1 MAWRH
6 ASTYDGTF
14 LAHAMYWHIKHLFG
28 SGTLVRDRYLVEEYM
43 AEKKRIPFT
52 REGYERVSKELQ
64 ELIDVKRPE
73 IIEAVAD
80 ARSHG
85 DLRENAAYDVARQ
98 DQAMIEKRIS
108 DLEEQLRNAQIIEDQ
123 PDGTAKG
130 IVALGRSVTVDFE
143 GDEEIYKIVGP
154 AEAMPSKGLI
164 SEESPMGSQLK
175 GRKVGD
181 EITVETPGGP
191 AQIVIKAVE

>member
-1 MAWRH
+1 
-6 ASTYDGTF
+6 
-14 LAHAMYWHIKHLFG
+14 
-28 SGTLVRDRYLVEEYM
+28 M

-52 REGYERVSKELQ
+52 REGYERVSKELK
-64 ELIDVKRPE
+64 ELIEVKRPE

-108 DLEEQLRNAQIIEDQ
+108 DLEDQLRNAQIIED
-123 PDGTAKG
+123 GEGSAAKG
-130 IVALGRSVTVDFE
+130 VVALGRSVTVDFE
-143 GDEEIYKIVGP
+143 GDEEVYKIVGP
-154 AEAMPSKGLI
+154 AEAMPGRGLI

-181 EITVETPGGP
+181 KVTVDTPGGP
-191 AQIVIKAVE
+191 AQIVIKAVD

>member
-1 MAWRH
+1 
-6 ASTYDGTF
+6 
-14 LAHAMYWHIKHLFG
+14 
-28 SGTLVRDRYLVEEYM
+28 M

-52 REGYERVSKELQ
+52 REGFERVSLELKELI
-64 ELIDVKRPE
+64 EIKRPE
-73 IIEAVAD
+73 IISAVAD

-108 DLEEQLRNAQIIEDQ
+108 ELEEQLRNAHVIED
-123 PDGTAKG
+123 GGNGAAKG
-130 IVALGRSVTVDFE
+130 VVALGRSITVDFDGE
-143 GDEEIYKIVGP
+143 EEIYKLVGP
-154 AEAMPSKGLI
+154 AEAMPTRGLI
-164 SEESPMGSQLK
+164 SEESPMGKELK

-181 EITVETPGGP
+181 KVTVETPGGP